1 MASFWR
7 RAWRAAFRLQYRI
20 LAVLDPIIRATWRR
34 AGIGNVLELRVKRRN
49 GRGDRSR
56 MVGLLHAGGELY
68 LGHPSGHVGWTR
80 DLEAAG
86 VGLLVWPNGN
96 ELEFNARRLDPSDP
110 ERERAIRATGQ
121 HPFPGNMVYRLGR
134 RHVRSEGVYFRL
146 DPI

>member
-7 RAWRAAFRLQYRI
+7 GAWRAAFRLQYRI
-20 LAVLDPIIRATWRR
+20 LAVLDPLVRATWRR

-49 GRGDRSR
+49 GNGERSR
-56 MVGLLHAGGELY
+56 MVGLLKAGGELY

-96 ELEFNARRLDPSDP
+96 ELEFSARRLDRTDP

-146 DPI
+146 DPL